1 MKPHRTRLTR
11 PYRSAA
17 AVLCGLAIAAAA
29 GRADP
34 LPRAV
39 PQTPEGPMS
48 AATLADLADPWAY
61 RTLGELCDT
70 IGPRLAGS
78 PAMARAVAWAEQ
90 TMKAAGCDSVWTEP
104 VTIPHWT
111 RGREWAR
118 CTAPVEFDLVM
129 TGLGLSDGT
138 GPDGIEAEVL
148 AVRDFDELDARAA
161 EAAGRIVLFNMAWE
175 GYGPTVQYRSQGASR
190 AARHGAVA
198 VLIRSVTGN
207 SLATP
212 HTGMMRYE
220 EGVPR
225 IPAAAVTVED
235 AGRLQR
241 LADAGLAPRVRLMME
256 ARNRGETVCHNVI
269 GEIRG
274 AAKPQEIVLVAG
286 HLDSWD
292 VGTGA
297 HDDGAGCVI
306 ALAAARRLLAGGARP
321 ERTVRVVFYTAEEIG
336 GLGGTAYRDAHRDEL
351 PRHVAAL
358 ESDSGAFAP
367 AGFTVQ
373 GDSLIVA
380 AVADH
385 ALAVA
390 ALGAG
395 KVSPGWSGVDIGPI
409 CREGVPGIG
418 HRVDGARYFDYHHS
432 PADTFD
438 KIDPQDLARN
448 VAAVAGLVRAIC
460 SDPVSLRDRGAAAAA
475 DGGTQPVSR

>member
-1 MKPHRTRLTR
+1 
-11 PYRSAA
+11 
-17 AVLCGLAIAAAA
+17 
-29 GRADP
+29 
-34 LPRAV
+34 
-39 PQTPEGPMS
+39 MS

-78 PAMARAVAWAEQ
+78 PAMARAVAWAQE
-90 TMKAAGCDSVWTEP
+90 TMQAAGCDTVWTEP

-129 TGLGLSDGT
+129 LGLGLSDGT
-138 GPDGIEAEVL
+138 GPEGLEAEVL
-148 AVRDFDELDARAA
+148 AVRDFDELDARSA
-161 EAAGRIVLFNMAWE
+161 EAAGRIVLFNMEWD

-198 VLIRSVTGN
+198 VLVRSVTAN

-241 LADAGLAPRVRLMME
+241 LADAGLQPRVRLMME

-274 AAKPQEIVLVAG
+274 AVKPQEIVLVAG

-306 ALAAARRLLAGGARP
+306 ALAAARRLLTGGGRP
-321 ERTVRVVFYTAEEIG
+321 DRTVRVVFYTAEEIG
-336 GLGGTAYRDAHRDEL
+336 GIGGTAYRDAHRDEL

-373 GDSLIVA
+373 GDSLVVA
-380 AVADH
+380 AVAGH

-409 CREGVPGIG
+409 CKEGVPGIG
-418 HRVDGARYFDYHHS
+418 HRVDGSRYFDYHHS

-438 KIDPQDLARN
+438 KIDPGELARN
-448 VAAVAGLVRAIC
+448 VAAVAGLVRSIC
-460 SDPVSLRDRGAAAAA
+460 ADPVALRDRGRSAAAA
-475 DGGTQPVSR
+475 GGGMQPASR